1 MKMRNVLVIGGTGML
16 APVSLWL
23 LDQGY
28 RVSVIGRNP
37 NRLERLK
44 AKSSQSDLTP
54 ISVDYRNIGELEK
67 RIALSIQKN
76 GLFDLIVAW
85 VRTDAEKALETT
97 IQLNTATGHKWELL
111 HILGS
116 GRNLSETKNKLP
128 IPDDCIYRQVQLG
141 FKIEGNHSRWL
152 TNKEISSGVLEGI
165 LNSDSVNIVGMVEPS
180 EKRPIH

>member
-1 MKMRNVLVIGGTGML
+1 MKMKHALVIGGTGML

-37 NRLERLK
+37 NRLERLEEK
-44 AKSSQSDLTP
+44 LSHSELTP

-67 RIALSIQKN
+67 RIALTIQYN
-76 GLFDLIVAW
+76 GKFDLIVAW

-97 IQLNTATGHKWELL
+97 IQLNTVPGHTWELI

-116 GRNLSETKNKLP
+116 GRNLFDTKKRLP

-141 FKIEGNHSRWL
+141 FKIEGNQSRWL
-152 TNKEISSGVLEGI
+152 TNEEISSGVIDGI
-165 LNSDSVNIVGMVEPS
+165 LNSDAVNIVGMVEPS
-180 EKRPIH
+180 EKRPL

>member
-1 MKMRNVLVIGGTGML
+1 MYMRHALVIGGTGML

-44 AKSSQSDLTP
+44 ERSSHTNFTP
-54 ISVDYRNIGELEK
+54 ISVDYRKMVELEK
-67 RIALSIQKN
+67 RIAMSIQKN
-76 GLFDLIVAW
+76 GMFDLIVAW

-97 IQLNTATGHKWELL
+97 IQLNAAPGHTWELI
-111 HILGS
+111 HVLGS
-116 GRNLSETKNKLP
+116 GRNLFETKKKLP
-128 IPDDCIYRQVQLG
+128 IPDDCVYRQVQLG

-152 TNKEISSGVLEGI
+152 TNEEISSGVIDAI
-165 LNSDSVNIVGMVEPS
+165 LNRNSVNIVGMVEPS
-180 EKRPIH
+180 EKRPLK